1 MQTLPTRQLLL
12 ALAVAMA
19 PLCLVLPWWATAWC
33 MAFWGYLL
41 VRDPARRAAPSR
53 TIRLIFFSIGLGLVF
68 VSAGLRF
75 DGADFITLLAVMAG
89 VKPMEVRGHR
99 DSMITVFLAY
109 FLTIT
114 SLFVFE
120 NLAMTVYLFVSV
132 WVTTAVL
139 IHVNHPAGSFGPQLK
154 LSARLV
160 LWAVP
165 LMMFFFIAFP
175 RLSGS
180 FLNAPWSRQ
189 NRSGFSTVIRM
200 GDVSQLAVTDTPA
213 FSAFF
218 DSPLPK
224 ADQRYWRGIVFQTF
238 DGDTWKPVHS
248 LTTRQNSIQGAV
260 RCHYRVV
267 LEPHGHRNLFALD
280 LPVKATPVGRIMKDH
295 TLITRR
301 PVTQR
306 LTYDVTSV
314 LGGHHGWTDRPDD
327 RCLQLPAD
335 RNPRTFALGRRLA
348 LAHEAPAARVR
359 AGLDVFRKER
369 FTYTL
374 RPDRLGRDAVDD
386 FLFVSRNGFCEHF
399 ASAFT
404 VLMRAAGVPVRM
416 VGGYLGGRWNPVGG
430 FLTVRQADAH
440 VWCEVW
446 LNPAGWVRVDPTVEV
461 APDRV
466 DEGIDGF
473 LDSESWL
480 SALSRD
486 HLLRRWIETIRLGW
500 ETINFRWDMWF
511 MGFSATDQIQILDN
525 VWQWRYGL
533 LLSGIPLGLTMI
545 AFFVYRRKHR
555 RQPATAQDRALI
567 LYHHFLKKM
576 SRVGLSK
583 PSYQGAFDYARHV
596 IRDHPAFEKEVTEI
610 VDCYLSLRYGRAPG
624 DDDLKT
630 LQQLVRRFHPHKT
643 IKN

>member
-1 MQTLPTRQLLL
+1 MQTLSIGPLLL

-19 PLCLVLPWWATAWC
+19 PLCFVLPWWTIAWC

-41 VRDPARRAAPSR
+41 VRDPARLKSPSR
-53 TIRLIFFSIGLGLVF
+53 SIRLIFFSMGLILVF
-68 VSAGLRF
+68 ISAGMRF
-75 DGADFITLLAVMAG
+75 DGGDFITLLAVMAG

-99 DSMITVFLAY
+99 DSMVAVFLAY

-154 LSARLV
+154 LSVRLV

-165 LMMFFFIAFP
+165 LMMFFFLAFP

-180 FLNAPWSRQ
+180 FLNAPWSGQ
-189 NRSGFSTVIRM
+189 NRSGFTTVMRM
-200 GDVSQLAVTDTPA
+200 GDVTQLVVTDTPA
-213 FSAFF
+213 FSVFF
-218 DSPLPK
+218 DSPVPR
-224 ADQRYWRGIVFQTF
+224 ADQRYWRGIVFHSF
-238 DGDTWKPVHS
+238 DGHTWRSSH
-248 LTTRQNSIQGAV
+248 RQSARKNRIQGSGL
-260 RCHYRVV
+260 CHYRIV
-267 LEPHGHRNLFALD
+267 LEPHGHRNLFTLD
-280 LPVKATPVGRIMKDH
+280 LPVTAAPVGTIMKDH

-301 PVTQR
+301 PVAQR
-306 LTYDVTSV
+306 LTYVVTSV
-314 LGGHHGWTDRPDD
+314 LDDHHGWTDRPDD
-327 RCLQLPAD
+327 RYRQLPAD
-335 RNPRTFALGRRLA
+335 RNPRTLALGRQLA
-348 LAHEAPAARVR
+348 LSHADPAARIR
-359 AGLDVFRKER
+359 AGLDVFRKDR

-404 VLMRAAGVPVRM
+404 VLMRASGVPVRM
-416 VGGYLGGRWNPVGG
+416 VGGYLGGRWNPVGS

-446 LNPAGWVRVDPTVEV
+446 LNRAGWVRVDPTIEV

-473 LDSESWL
+473 LDSASWS

-500 ETINFRWDMWF
+500 ETVNFRWDMWF
-511 MGFSATDQIQILDN
+511 MGFSAMDQTLIWET
-525 VWQWRYGL
+525 VWQWRYRL
-533 LLSGIPLGLTMI
+533 LVAGAPLGLTVI
-545 AFFVYRRKHR
+545 AFFVYRRQRR
-555 RQPATAQDRALI
+555 RQPATVQDRALI
-567 LYHHFLKKM
+567 FFNHFLKKM
-576 SRVGLSK
+576 SQVGLDK
-583 PSYQGAFDYARHV
+583 PPYQGAFDYARHV
-596 IRDHPAFEKEVTEI
+596 IRDHPALGKKVTEI
-610 VDCYLSLRYGRAPG
+610 VGCYLSLRYGRTPG

-630 LQQLVRRFHPHKT
+630 LQRLVRGFHPRKT
-643 IKN
+643 LKN